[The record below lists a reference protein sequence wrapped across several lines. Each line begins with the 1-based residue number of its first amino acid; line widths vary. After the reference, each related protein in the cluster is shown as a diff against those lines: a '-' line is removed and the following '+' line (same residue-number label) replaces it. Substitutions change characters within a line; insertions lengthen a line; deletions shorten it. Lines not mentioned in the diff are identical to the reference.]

1 MKSKNIISLLLL
13 SIISFKTSCC
23 QDLISDSVY
32 YISFRYQ
39 INSNDHPKIYTAL
52 LQKDTECLLDVS
64 DYGKFINSLQCQTQ
78 AVDYYVF
85 SNYDMVNNSYSDSS
99 ESFRKQEYNN
109 NLIRW
114 IDYVSSND
122 INETIIQIGEGKLFI
137 SVALFEAI
145 IKIDVNNPKF
155 PYSIATINNIVPM
168 RLMKDIVN
176 HKITISKKTLFGNEK
191 TLAD

>member
-1 MKSKNIISLLLL
+1 
-13 SIISFKTSCC
+13 
-23 QDLISDSVY
+23 
-32 YISFRYQ
+32 
-39 INSNDHPKIYTAL
+39 
-52 LQKDTECLLDVS
+52 
-64 DYGKFINSLQCQTQ
+64 
-78 AVDYYVF
+78 
-85 SNYDMVNNSYSDSS
+85 MVNNSYSDSS

-176 HKITISKKTLFGNEK
+176 HKITISKKTLLGNEK